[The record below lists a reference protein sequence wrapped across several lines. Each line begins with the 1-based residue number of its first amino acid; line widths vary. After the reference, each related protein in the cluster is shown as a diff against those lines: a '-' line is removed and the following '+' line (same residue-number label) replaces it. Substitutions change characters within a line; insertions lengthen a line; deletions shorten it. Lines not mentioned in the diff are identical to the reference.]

1 MSIITIIFV
10 LLIISFLVVIH
21 ELGHYWASKRNGV
34 RVEEFGIG
42 YPPKI
47 FGKKFGETLY
57 SLNLIPFGG
66 FVKITGEE
74 ETEEGS
80 TEKVATDPHSF
91 SNKTPWQKSQIL
103 IAGVFMNMLLSFFLF
118 YILLFSNG
126 FKSFHIPMVFDHQF
140 KYGKELVY
148 GTMVFDMEKDSPA
161 DRAGIKPG
169 EVILKVD
176 GKEIDSVLGLREN
189 LNGKA
194 DTEVEIETFD
204 INKPSY
210 EDTNKYVVVPSY
222 QEKSEENDSDAII
235 GVYLGEAKA
244 VYYEKPLEKVLS
256 GPMHTY
262 NMLDYSISSLGEII
276 GLSFKTK
283 DIEPVAS
290 SMTGPVG
297 LFNILG
303 SIIQT
308 EGKGKILI
316 LINTVAIISLGFAF
330 TNLLPIPALDGGKV
344 VFRII
349 EGITKK
355 NINPKLESKIH
366 NFGMIALILLVVA
379 ITFRDIKVW

>member
-21 ELGHYWASKRNGV
+21 ELGHYWAAKRNGV
-34 RVEEFGIG
+34 RVEEFGVG

-118 YILLFSNG
+118 YIFLFSNG
-126 FKSFHIPMVFDHQF
+126 FKSFHIPMVFDHHF
-140 KYGKELVY
+140 KYGQELVY

-161 DRAGIKPG
+161 EKVGIKPG

-176 GKEIDSVLGLREN
+176 GKEISSVLGLREN
-189 LNGKA
+189 LNGKVGK
-194 DTEVEIETFD
+194 EVEVETFD
-204 INKPSY
+204 INSPSNQN
-210 EDTNKYVVVPSY
+210 TNRYTVVPVY
-222 QEKSEENDSDAII
+222 QEKSQENDSDAII

>member
-1 MSIITIIFV
+1 MSFITIIFV

-21 ELGHYWASKRNGV
+21 EFGHYWASKKNGV
-34 RVEEFGIG
+34 RVEEFGVG
-42 YPPKI
+42 YPPRI
-47 FGKKFGETLY
+47 FGKKFGETIY
-57 SLNLIPFGG
+57 SINLIPFGG

-74 ETEEGS
+74 EADDSGI
-80 TEKVATDPHSF
+80 EKSATDPHSF

-103 IAGVFMNMLLSFFLF
+103 IAGVFMNMLLSFVLF
-118 YILLFSNG
+118 YILLISNG
-126 FKSFHIPMVFDHQF
+126 FKSFQIPMIFDHNF

-161 DRAGIKPG
+161 DKAGIKPG

-176 GKEIDSVLGLREN
+176 GKNINSVAGLREN

-194 DTEVEIETFD
+194 NTEVEIETFD
-204 INKPSY
+204 INSPSNQ
-210 EDTNKYVVVPSY
+210 DIKKYVVVPTY
-222 QEKSEENDSDAII
+222 QEKSEDNNSDAII

-244 VYYEKPLEKVLS
+244 VFYEKPLEKILS

-303 SIIQT
+303 NIIQT

-355 NINPKLESKIH
+355 NINPKIEARIH
-366 NFGMIALILLVVA
+366 NFGMIALILMVVA